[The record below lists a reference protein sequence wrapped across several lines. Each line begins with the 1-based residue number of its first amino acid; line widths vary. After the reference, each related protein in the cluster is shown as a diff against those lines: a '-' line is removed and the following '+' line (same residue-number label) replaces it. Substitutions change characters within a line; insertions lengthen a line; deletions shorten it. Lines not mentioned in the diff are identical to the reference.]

1 MRPLELALEGFT
13 SFRSE
18 QRIDFAPLD
27 LFAIIGPTG
36 AGKSSLLDAMTFA
49 LYGFTMRTGKQASEL
64 VSQGA
69 STLKVQ
75 FRFAVRGSEYR
86 VTRTWRYRPSTPEVK
101 IQLERLDTDDWTML
115 ATSAA
120 TAQKQI
126 EAIVGMDFDT
136 FTRVIL
142 LPQGKFDEF
151 LKGDAPKRRELLRQL
166 AGLEIYERM
175 RKEAAE
181 RSKDLKLKREAA
193 EAQLAVLEVPTAEES
208 FAKQEQLSALENGLS
223 AMAERASLAEKALAE
238 EERLFKEIAR
248 LDALK
253 GSLATL
259 AAKDVEIDIL
269 AERLARAQRADRLA
283 VEFAAQAEA
292 RTQADKAAA
301 ALEAAQRRQT
311 AAAAALA
318 DELTRLEAAKA
329 DEAAKEPELKARES
343 ALTAAQ
349 AYESARA
356 SAAKDAQAAAQA
368 RAARAEAHAKAEA
381 AVQQADRQLATAKKA
396 CDDLEAALKGLQ
408 PGGDRLVALTAASR
422 PLAQWTALKKQADAA
437 SRKRTEAAA
446 AREKAQT
453 YLLQVQER
461 LEQRKQEHEE
471 AKAALE
477 AAQAAN
483 GEAALHDHA
492 RLLRAGLKPGDA
504 CLACGGA
511 YHPDH
516 APALAESTLID
527 LAPLQAAVTDRLER
541 THKGALVLAEAQ
553 AKLEAEQKAETEAA
567 KAVDESG
574 SELAEVKARID
585 ELLGTAGWDAT
596 ALEAELVALTE
607 SDRRYRAAADR
618 QKECQS
624 TLREAEQAQAF
635 AVRTRDD
642 AGAALETAQ
651 AEATHRAERLK
662 EVESQLHALTGGE
675 SFEALQRALERDR
688 AELAAR
694 MNEAAKRHQAAHD
707 AHVQADEALK
717 QADEAAR
724 AAAKRRQEAEDAWK
738 NAMLLAGF
746 TEASYAEA
754 HAARETQETWQRA
767 IEAHA
772 TEKVRLAAQVDE
784 VASAIGDRRTDE
796 AAIAQAREASAEA
809 QRLLGEA
816 RDAIAQLKAWLTVAE
831 GKQKTAGELLAQ
843 AEALAAQE
851 QVFYTLS
858 RDLKADEF
866 QDYLL
871 EFLQADLVGRAT
883 VILRELTDGRYC
895 LRIKESEFWVEDNWN
910 GGEMRRV
917 RTLSGGETFASSLS
931 MALALSEK
939 LSMGSELGSL
949 FLDEGFGTLD
959 QETLEC
965 VTQILES
972 LRAQNR
978 MIGVIT
984 HVRSLGERLPT
995 QIKVTKAPEGS
1006 RVLVEAL

>member
-1 MRPLELALEGFT
+1 
-13 SFRSE
+13 
-18 QRIDFAPLD
+18 
-27 LFAIIGPTG
+27 
-36 AGKSSLLDAMTFA
+36 MTFA
-49 LYGFTMRTGKQASEL
+49 LYGFTMRTGKQAGEL

-69 STLKVQ
+69 TTLKVQ
-75 FRFAVRGSEYR
+75 FRFTVRGSEYR

-101 IQLERLDTDDWTML
+101 VQLERLDEEDWTIL
-115 ATSAA
+115 ATAAA

-126 EAIVGMDFDT
+126 EAVIGMDFDT

-175 RKEAAE
+175 RKEAAD
-181 RSKDLKLKREAA
+181 RTKDFKLKREAA
-193 EAQLAVLEVPTAEES
+193 VAQLDILEVPTAEES
-208 FAKQEQLSALENGLS
+208 SAKREQLAALENGLP
-223 AMAERASLAEKALAE
+223 AMAERATLSEKALAE
-238 EERLFKEIAR
+238 EERLYKELAR
-248 LDALK
+248 LEELK
-253 GSLATL
+253 TNLGAL
-259 AAKDVEIDIL
+259 AAKDVEIDVL
-269 AERLARAQRADRLA
+269 AERLARAQKADRLA
-283 VEFAAQAEA
+283 VEFAAQAET
-292 RTQADKAAA
+292 RTQSERARNAAVA
-301 ALEAAQRRQT
+301 AQRRKEAAKLALDEQVKALEAAR
-311 AAAAALA
+311 A
-318 DELTRLEAAKA
+318 EEAEKA
-329 DEAAKEPELKARES
+329 PELKARES

-349 AYESARA
+349 AYEASRVRA
-356 SAAKDAQAAAQA
+356 AEDAKAAQQA
-368 RAARAEAHAKAEA
+368 LAARTDAHAKAEA
-381 AVQQADRQLATAKKA
+381 AVLQAEARAKAATQACEELEKALAG
-396 CDDLEAALKGLQ
+396 LK
-408 PGGDRLVALTAASR
+408 PGGDRLAALTAASR
-422 PLAQWTALKKQADAA
+422 PLSQWTALKKQADAA
-437 SRKRTEAAA
+437 SRRRAEAAA
-446 AREKAQT
+446 AREKADS
-453 YLLQVQER
+453 YLAQVKER
-461 LEQRKQEHEE
+461 LTQREGELTE

-492 RLLRAGLKPGDA
+492 RLLRAGLKPGEA

-553 AKLEAEQKAETEAA
+553 AKLEAEQKTEAEA
-567 KAVDESG
+567 GKDLAAAEA
-574 SELAEVKARID
+574 ELAEVKRHID
-585 ELLGTAGWDAT
+585 ELLGTSIWEAP
-596 ALEAELVALTE
+596 ALESELVALTE
-607 SDRRYRAAADR
+607 ADRRYREAADR

-624 TLREAEQAQAF
+624 AMREAEQALSF
-635 AVRTRDD
+635 ARRTRED
-642 AGAALETAQ
+642 AAAALATAQ
-651 AEATHRAERLK
+651 AESQHRAERLK
-662 EVESQLHALTGGE
+662 EVEEQLRALTGGE
-675 SFEALQRALERDR
+675 PYETLQRALERDQ
-688 AELAAR
+688 AALAAR
-694 MNEAAKRHQAAHD
+694 VDGAVKRHQAAHD
-707 AHVQADEALK
+707 AHVQADEAFK
-717 QADEAAR
+717 QAEEAAK
-724 AAAKRRQEAEDAWK
+724 AALARQKDAELAWT
-738 NAMLLAGF
+738 NALLLAGF
-746 TEASYAEA
+746 TETSFAEAQAEPDTQAGWQRAVEA
-754 HAARETQETWQRA
+754 HAK
-767 IEAHA
+767 
-772 TEKVRLAAQVDE
+772 EKVRLAALVDE
-784 VASAIGDRRTDE
+784 LAAAIGDRHTDE
-796 AAIAQAREASAEA
+796 SAIAQLREATAEA
-809 QRLLGEA
+809 QRLLDEA
-816 RDAIAQLKAWLTVAE
+816 RHALADLKAWLTVAE
-831 GKQKTAGELLAQ
+831 NKQKTATDLMAQ
-843 AEALAAQE
+843 VEALAAQE

-895 LRIKESEFWVEDNWN
+895 LRIKEGEFWVEDNWN
-910 GGEMRRV
+910 GGDMRRV

-995 QIKVTKAPEGS
+995 QIRVMKAPEGS
-1006 RVLVEAL
+1006 KVLVEAL